1 MLYSYPA
8 ADYAY
13 YIIPGGARI
22 PPFRNLVYY
31 IVVELIL
38 TWIVEKIGSEETLRI
53 PYLTPN
59 QVPRE
64 F

>member
-22 PPFRNLVYY
+22 PSFRNLVYY

-38 TWIVEKIGSEETLRI
+38 T
-53 PYLTPN
+53 
-59 QVPRE
+59 
-64 F
+64 